1 MQQLIQYSYTG
12 LKSGKR
18 MKKKFKSIAIYS
30 SISSSKVAQIAS
42 QLEEII
48 HNLSLRKLFPES
60 SSIKTTKK
68 TKTYSDNY
76 IVSNSDLVVAIG
88 GDGTLLS
95 SARKF
100 GSRGIPILGINLGN
114 LGFLTDIAP
123 EDLTTSFKEVI
134 NGNYLKDERSFLSTN
149 LNGTKEQSIAL
160 NEVVI
165 HSGSI
170 AKLIEYE
177 LFIDNCF
184 VYRQKADG
192 IIISTPTGSTAYSLS
207 GNGPIVHPDV
217 KAITLLPMFPHSL
230 NARPLLVDED
240 SEIMI
245 NICSKGKTD
254 ISLDSHNESKLRK
267 DDSIRLS
274 KAKSKLTLIHPKD
287 HDFYSACRNKLGWSL
302 GLPY

>member
-1 MQQLIQYSYTG
+1 V
-12 LKSGKR
+12 
-18 MKKKFKSIAIYS
+18 KKKFKSIAIYS
-30 SISSSKVAQIAS
+30 SINSLKVEKIAS
-42 QLEEII
+42 HLEEII
-48 HNLSLRKLFPES
+48 LNLKLKNVLPSS
-60 SSIKTTKK
+60 SSITNKLKGR
-68 TKTYSDNY
+68 TYTDEY
-76 IVSNSDLVVAIG
+76 IINNVDLVVAIG

-100 GSRGIPILGINLGN
+100 GSKGIPVLGINLGN

-123 EDLTTSFKEVI
+123 EDLTTSFQEVVK
-134 NGNYLKDERSFLSTN
+134 GMYSKDERSFIN
-149 LNGTKEQSIAL
+149 ARVNDLNKSNIAL

-177 LFIDNCF
+177 LFINESF

-230 NARPLLVDED
+230 NTRPLIVDED
-240 SEIMI
+240 SAIAI
-245 NICSKGKTD
+245 KICNKGKTNM
-254 ISLDSHNESKLRK
+254 SLDSHTKIKLK
-267 DDSIRLS
+267 QNDLIHLS
-274 KAKSKLTLIHPKD
+274 KAEINH
-287 HDFYSACRNKLGWSL
+287 
-302 GLPY
+302 